1 MTEDAKQKRQLFL
14 LTLSGAAML
23 MLLAL
28 IIQFNDHGQLIED
41 QTSTFA
47 GPDFQIR
54 GFDLHEFDLQ
64 GHLHYEV
71 TATDVIHYPSN
82 DTTELKAPIFS
93 QTEKGGPVV
102 GSADVG
108 VILSKGDTIR
118 LLGNAI
124 LKQPSFG
131 KQQEVIARSD
141 HFTYYPNKRFAET
154 EADVSFTSPG
164 STMTGTGMTAD
175 FAAKELKLQGNVKGT
190 HATN

>member
-1 MTEDAKQKRQLFL
+1 
-14 LTLSGAAML
+14 ML
-23 MLLAL
+23 MLLTL
-28 IIQFNDHGQLIED
+28 VIQFNDHGQLVED
-41 QTSTFA
+41 QTNTFA
-47 GPDFQIR
+47 GPDFQIH
-54 GFDLHEFDLQ
+54 GFDLHEFDLK

-82 DTTELKAPIFS
+82 DTTELKAPTFA
-93 QTEKGGPVV
+93 QQNENGGPLV
-102 GSADVG
+102 GSADIG

-124 LKQPSFG
+124 LKQPGFG

-141 HFTYYPNKRFAET
+141 HFTYYPDKRFAET

-175 FAAKELKLQGNVKGT
+175 FATKVLKLQGNVKGT